1 MVSLNLRVG
10 QSKGWVEQ
18 CARAMGAPVAPSPVA
33 WSYGAMSGNK
43 GYDYRTRTN
52 GEVHIFHGDRL
63 ATMLRGK
70 DAEEF
75 LKQVKDGGDAQ
86 QAMADAV
93 GATDKS
99 RPRTGAAATAA
110 HMHGNG
116 EAHAPQ
122 QFRRKS
128 G

>member
-1 MVSLNLRVG
+1 MAV
-10 QSKGWVEQ
+10 
-18 CARAMGAPVAPSPVA
+18 ARSPTA
-33 WSYGAMSGNK
+33 WSYGGMSGNK

-70 DAEEF
+70 EAEEF

-93 GATDKS
+93 GATDAS
-99 RPRTGAAATAA
+99 RPRVGVNGPGA
-110 HMHGNG
+110 HLHGNG